1 MKTLWL
7 ILRPRARKVNNLR
20 TLLITAILSSLVLSA
35 TVQAGVAIG
44 LTRVIVTGADKS
56 GSVQILNDGLHP
68 ALLQLWVD
76 NNIAE
81 MDKPIEQINVPF
93 VVDSPVFR
101 LNAKTNKSIR
111 IYYTGGANQLPSD
124 RESMFWLNVLEVP
137 PKASA
142 NQSSQNAVQIAFR
155 SRIKLFYRPAGIPI
169 SSEGVATKL
178 SFTLVPKGEGRVLRV
193 ANPTPFNVTF
203 QTLAITQS
211 HTAQGVTIKLGADDM
226 VGPKSSVDSAPVS
239 NNVLAK
245 NMSVFFSI
253 IDDFGSPIEGQQP
266 LQ

>member
-1 MKTLWL
+1 M
-7 ILRPRARKVNNLR
+7 
-20 TLLITAILSSLVLSA
+20 
-35 TVQAGVAIG
+35 
-44 LTRVIVTGADKS
+44 
-56 GSVQILNDGLHP
+56 
-68 ALLQLWVD
+68 
-76 NNIAE
+76 
-81 MDKPIEQINVPF
+81 
-93 VVDSPVFR
+93 
-101 LNAKTNKSIR
+101 
-111 IYYTGGANQLPSD
+111 PSD

-203 QTLAITQS
+203 QTLAIAQS

-226 VGPKSSVDSAPVS
+226 VGPKSSVDSAPVG
-239 NNVLAK
+239 NNALAK
-245 NMSVFFSI
+245 NMSVFFTIMMILAHPLKGSSHYNKSVI
-253 IDDFGSPIEGQQP
+253 VLPGGSQYSGFPQEPNDFFVLHVRDSPVPRYWQNSQP
-266 LQ
+266 VSRRRGCRWLRTY

>member
-1 MKTLWL
+1 MKMLWL
-7 ILRPRARKVNNLR
+7 ILISRARKVNNLR
-20 TLLITAILSSLVLSA
+20 TLLMTAILSSLVLSA
-35 TVQAGVAIG
+35 TVQASIAIG

-93 VVDSPVFR
+93 VVDNPLFR
-101 LNAKTNKSIR
+101 LNGKTNKSIR
-111 IYYTGGANQLPSD
+111 IYYTGSANQLPSD

-137 PKASA
+137 PKASSS
-142 NQSSQNAVQIAFR
+142 QSSQNAVQIAFR
-155 SRIKLFYRPAGIPI
+155 SRIKLFYRPAEIPI

-178 SFTLVPKGEGRVLRV
+178 SFTLVPKGDGSVLRV
-193 ANPTPFNVTF
+193 TNPTPFNVTF
-203 QTLAITQS
+203 QTLAIGQS
-211 HTAQGVTIKLGADDM
+211 NTAPGITIKLGADDM
-226 VGPKSSVDSAPVS
+226 VGPKSSVDSAPVG
-239 NNVLAK
+239 NNALAK

>member
-81 MDKPIEQINVPF
+81 MDKPIEQIT
-93 VVDSPVFR
+93 SR
-101 LNAKTNKSIR
+101 L
-111 IYYTGGANQLPSD
+111 
-124 RESMFWLNVLEVP
+124 WLI
-137 PKASA
+137 ARYSA
-142 NQSSQNAVQIAFR
+142 
-155 SRIKLFYRPAGIPI
+155 LTPRPIN
-169 SSEGVATKL
+169 L
-178 SFTLVPKGEGRVLRV
+178 
-193 ANPTPFNVTF
+193 
-203 QTLAITQS
+203 
-211 HTAQGVTIKLGADDM
+211 
-226 VGPKSSVDSAPVS
+226 
-239 NNVLAK
+239 
-245 NMSVFFSI
+245 SVFIIPEALISCRLTVNLCFGLMCWKCRPKRLQINHHKCGTNRFS
-253 IDDFGSPIEGQQP
+253 
-266 LQ
+266 LTY